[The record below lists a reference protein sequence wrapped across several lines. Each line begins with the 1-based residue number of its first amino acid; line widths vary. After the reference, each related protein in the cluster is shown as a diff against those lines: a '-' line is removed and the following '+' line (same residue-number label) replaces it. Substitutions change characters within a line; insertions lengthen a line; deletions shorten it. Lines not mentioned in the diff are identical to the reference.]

1 MRAKHGKVFSLLA
14 LALFISLIV
23 PAAASAGWRSVS
35 SPPRMEKLVVADHDT
50 WIARTRAPLCCDLE
64 LRITDD
70 GGRTWGPPVDL
81 GAYTASAVA
90 GADGD
95 SFRVVGSR
103 EPADDLEELQVFR
116 VEVNGTASP
125 LGPTFEATPPE
136 TAPGGAIHRP
146 EYALS
151 DGGAIWVPHRNAA
164 DTRFELTVIDP
175 GGGASTVSLPNGG
188 DVTAWGARK
197 TALGMRL
204 LRFGPQAPFTHVQFR
219 GTYRLNGGGAP
230 VPAEAYPV
238 TYVDGDLLFADP
250 ARASWDGGDHWS
262 YFDARVIERSP
273 GLGMPRYLGLAGE
286 PLLKRTSSFLFSRTG
301 LELPDGVFYTG
312 IVDAGRALVVWS
324 SDSVH
329 VHEGSIP
336 SLPLEIGVLQP
347 DTRTMLARAN
357 TMRADAGLPPL
368 VGDALVS
375 QASRNHSQ
383 YSLLHPDAMDGLSAH
398 NETPGMAG
406 YTGYAGWDRCA
417 AVGTECGSEVM
428 YSPGELDPV
437 GGWLATVYHR
447 PLPGSPEAGVV
458 GAGRVEGGWSVMN
471 GQAARH
477 ELVRPF
483 GYPNGIWRGDEG
495 FAGEVPDPAVAC
507 KRQGQPIEYP
517 IGIAVSLYLPGEWD
531 SEATVTRIRV
541 RPRGSAAGLPGCL
554 LSDFDS
560 YGNPVA
566 SLVLD
571 DPLVPGQAYDVEGD
585 WATGSD
591 WVPGPTRE
599 TGGGTE
605 VSGTTLRHRWSF
617 LFQPDGYAEG
627 RSTARRCPIV
637 KLKRLKSTAR
647 PRKRGKRRR
656 GKGIEAKLRL
666 SRPAVARLRRAS
678 LVYRTGRK
686 RRVVRLRL
694 GKRVRRNRRVGR
706 KSHIGFRLP
715 RRLASSLAPGKK
727 VRLKLVIQAR
737 ARGGCGGARVIRANR
752 RVRVGWVRTRARA
765 SWRTKSKRSRKR
777 GKGTRRSR

>member
-1 MRAKHGKVFSLLA
+1 MTARRGGVAALLA
-14 LALFISLIV
+14 FALLLPLV
-23 PAAASAGWRSVS
+23 QPTVASAGWHSVS
-35 SPPRMEKLVVADHDT
+35 SPPRMEELIVADRDT

-90 GADGD
+90 GAEGD

-103 EPADDLEELQVFR
+103 EPAEDLEELQVFR
-116 VEVNGTASP
+116 VEVDGTASP

-164 DTRFELTVIDP
+164 DTRFELTSIDP

-219 GTYRLNGGGAP
+219 GTYRLNGGGDP

-238 TYVDGDLLFADP
+238 AYVDGDLLFADP

-312 IVDAGRALVVWS
+312 IVDAGRALVVWNA
-324 SDSVH
+324 DSVH

-336 SLPLEIGVLQP
+336 SPPLEIGALQP
-347 DTRTMLARAN
+347 DTRMMLARAN
-357 TMRADAGLPPL
+357 QMRADAGLPPL
-368 VGDALVS
+368 AGDALIS
-375 QASRNHSQ
+375 QASRNHSR
-383 YSLLHPDAMDGLSAH
+383 YSLLHPDEMQGLSAH
-398 NETPGMAG
+398 NETTGMAG
-406 YTGYAGWDRCA
+406 FTGHASWTRCT
-417 AVGTECGSEVM
+417 AVGTECGGEVM
-428 YSPGELDPV
+428 FSPGELDPV

-458 GAGRVEGGWSVMN
+458 GAARVEGGWSVMN
-471 GQAARH
+471 GHTPRH
-477 ELVRPF
+477 KLVRPF

-495 FAGEVPDPAVAC
+495 FAGEVPDPVQAC
-507 KRQGQPIEYP
+507 QQQGQSIEYP
-517 IGIAVSLYLPGEWD
+517 IGIAVSLYLPGGSD
-531 SEATVTRIRV
+531 SGAEVTRIRV
-541 RPRGSAAGLPGCL
+541 RPRGAGADMPGCL
-554 LSDFDS
+554 LTHYDFHDGGS
-560 YGNPVA
+560 VA

-627 RSTARRCPIV
+627 RSPVVRHCPIV

-647 PRKRGKRRR
+647 PRKRGGRRR

-666 SRPAVARLRRAS
+666 NRPAVARLRRAS
-678 LVYRTGRK
+678 LAYRTGGK

-694 GKRVRRNRRVGR
+694 GKRARRNRRVGR
-706 KSHIGFRLP
+706 KSQIGFRLP
-715 RRLASSLAPGKK
+715 RRPASSLAPGRK

-752 RVRVGWVRTRARA
+752 RARVGWVRTRARA
-765 SWRTKSKRSRKR
+765 SWRTKPKRPRKR
-777 GKGTRRSR
+777 GNPRV